1 MNLFCKCS
9 RLGFLPARHEIKPL
23 KVHAHPQAVKLPLF
37 AQRSTGSK
45 SMRPQKTVSQ
55 QTTLLILVFFCK
67 TPSAMLIGKG
77 IEFCK
82 CTSHTLVQKMVGYGD
97 INFLIILL
105 SDVLLGCSLHS
116 IDKLIKQLTYL
127 LNKICFPFTV
137 PRCTCV
143 SRE

>member
-1 MNLFCKCS
+1 MLTTGFSSSPAWDQAFESACSPSGCKVAPFRAEIN
-9 RLGFLPARHEIKPL
+9 RLKKYEATKNS
-23 KVHAHPQAVKLPLF
+23 Q
-37 AQRSTGSK
+37 STDNAANFS
-45 SMRPQKTVSQ
+45 
-55 QTTLLILVFFCK
+55 FFCK

-77 IEFCK
+77 IEFCNS
-82 CTSHTLVQKMVGYGD
+82 TSNTLVQKMVGYGD